1 MDRTCTEV
9 REKTHPGGWL
19 WATLI
24 GLLMWAMFVGLIIWT
39 CGGCASMKDK
49 SVADQQATLRM
60 WTEFA
65 QQNNITM
72 IAQADYTGRG
82 GLYQQSMWGI
92 DLGVAAH
99 ATFIYQPS
107 MIPANKVAP

>member
-1 MDRTCTEV
+1 MKKLT
-9 REKTHPGGWL
+9 P
-19 WATLI
+19 LI
-24 GLLMWAMFVGLIIWT
+24 LIAVA
-39 CGGCASMKDK
+39 GCLDFGCSMKDK
-49 SVADQQATLRM
+49 SIAEQQATLKM

-65 QQNNITM
+65 QQNNISM

-107 MIPANKVAP
+107 MIPANKPETPN